1 MNNNKEEKGFTRVRN
16 VLLFSAQA
24 VIVGMAI
31 AFVIIVFWPQLIPQR
46 AIEIRQAQ
54 PETAG
59 GPAPGPVSY
68 AAAVGK
74 AAPAVVNVNT
84 AKIVTFRPNPFF
96 DDPLFRQ
103 FFGGNLAPQ
112 RRLETSLGSG
122 VIISAPGYILTNY
135 HVVDGADAIQV
146 SLRDGRTASAKVI
159 GGDPE
164 ADIAVLKINLPQLP
178 VITLGQSD
186 QLHVGDV
193 VLAIGNPF
201 GVGQTVTMGIVSA
214 TGRNQLGINTFEN
227 FIQTDAAINPGNSG
241 GALID
246 ANGNLIGINTAIF
259 TRSGGNQGIGFA
271 IPTSLAKEV
280 MEQII
285 KYGHAVRGW
294 LGIEAQTIT
303 PELAQALK
311 LKENQGVIV
320 AGVVRGGPAQ
330 KAGLRPGDIL
340 VSLDSEK
347 ITDAHEALILISKR
361 KPGTQVKLNILRD
374 GKSMTLEATT
384 VDRPARAL
392 QLQQE
397 QQ

>member
-1 MNNNKEEKGFTRVRN
+1 MNNKEEKGFTHARN

-24 VIVGMAI
+24 VIVGLAI
-31 AFVIIVFWPQLIPQR
+31 AFVIIVFWPQLLPER
-46 AIEIRQAQ
+46 AVEIRQAQ
-54 PETAG
+54 PETSDR
-59 GPAPGPVSY
+59 PATGTVSY
-68 AAAVGK
+68 AAAVNK

-84 AKIVTFRPNPFF
+84 AKVVTYRPNPFF

-135 HVVDGADAIQV
+135 HVIDGADAIQV

-159 GGDPE
+159 GSDPE
-164 ADIAVLKINLPQLP
+164 ADLAVLKINLPQLP
-178 VITLGQSD
+178 VIILGQSD
-186 QLHVGDV
+186 QLRVGDV
-193 VLAIGNPF
+193 ALAIGNPF

-241 GALID
+241 GALVD

-271 IPTSLAKEV
+271 IPISLAKEV

-303 PELAQALK
+303 PELANALK

-340 VSLDSEK
+340 VSIDGEK
-347 ITDAHEALILISKR
+347 IKDAHEALILISKR
-361 KPGTQVKLNILRD
+361 KPGTKVKLNILRD
-374 GKSMTLEATT
+374 GKATALEATT
-384 VDRPARAL
+384 VDRPARAPE
-392 QLQQE
+392 LQQK